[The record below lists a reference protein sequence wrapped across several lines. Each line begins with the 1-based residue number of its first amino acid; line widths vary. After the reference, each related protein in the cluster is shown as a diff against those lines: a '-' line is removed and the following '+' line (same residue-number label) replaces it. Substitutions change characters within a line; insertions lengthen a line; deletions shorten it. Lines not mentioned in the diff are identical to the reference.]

1 MNYHNDLS
9 KMKFLFFASALGT
22 PTLEKDLKAS
32 DDFGIV
38 HVECGEYFRP
48 GAEWILQG
56 FLKY

>member
-1 MNYHNDLS
+1 
-9 KMKFLFFASALGT
+9 MKFLFFASALGT